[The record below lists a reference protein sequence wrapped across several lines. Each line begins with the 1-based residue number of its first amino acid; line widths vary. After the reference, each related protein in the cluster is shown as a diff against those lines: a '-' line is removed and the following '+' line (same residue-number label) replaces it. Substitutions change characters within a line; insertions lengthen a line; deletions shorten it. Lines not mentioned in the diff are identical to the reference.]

1 MTEYRSPETGSP
13 KTQREERLCLLEAQ
27 VSTLADAIRALA
39 KSLESIPT
47 EDVSHVEEASRGA
60 RMAHE
65 ILLARNL

>member
-1 MTEYRSPETGSP
+1 MTEYRPHETGPP
-13 KTQREERLCLLEAQ
+13 KTQQEERLCLLEAQ

-47 EDVSHVEEASRGA
+47 EDVSHVEEAARGA

-65 ILLARNL
+65 ILLARDL